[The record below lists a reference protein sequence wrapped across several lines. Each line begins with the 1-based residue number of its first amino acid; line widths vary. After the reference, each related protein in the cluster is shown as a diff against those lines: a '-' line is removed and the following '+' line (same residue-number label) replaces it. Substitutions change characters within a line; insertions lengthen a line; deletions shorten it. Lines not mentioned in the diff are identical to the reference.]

1 MTEGPGARD
10 EVLLSCSL
18 LEGDQP
24 LAAVRQ
30 TQRVRQQFVRGNFP
44 LPVQTRPGIVMS
56 LVEEEP
62 QHWRPGLRVEV
73 PGEDDGQGGVPGL
86 DRGPVQFSLIT
97 R

>member
-1 MTEGPGARD
+1 M
-10 EVLLSCSL
+10 
-18 LEGDQP
+18 
-24 LAAVRQ
+24 
-30 TQRVRQQFVRGNFP
+30 
-44 LPVQTRPGIVMS
+44 MS